1 MSFYQYFTFKSTGV
15 ALTTVADFTN
25 ASVGTQIEKNTGD
38 VYVKTGTG
46 IYDKSS
52 RKVIG
57 QDEMDAR
64 FARLSSDNTFGSHQ
78 LNSTDITY
86 DIGSA
91 AKRWR
96 NIYGQTFYGNATSAN
111 YADLAEKYLTDKEYP
126 VGTVLEIGGSAEA
139 TIYNG
144 GALAGVVSGEPG
156 MMLNSESEGQYVAL
170 KGKVPVF
177 CKGQVKKGQYCVA
190 NLDGKV
196 IGVDKGDLMVHE
208 QLEVVGVAL
217 EDSKDGTVMVKV

>member
-15 ALTTVADFTN
+15 ALTTVTDFTN

-46 IYDKSS
+46 IYDKAA

-64 FARLSSDNTFGSHQ
+64 FARLAADNTFSSHQ

-86 DIGSA
+86 DVGSA

-96 NIYGQTFYGNATSAN
+96 NVYGQTFYGNATSAN
-111 YADLAEKYLTDKEYP
+111 YADVAEKYLTDEEYV
-126 VGTVLEIGGSAEA
+126 VGTVLQVGGTQEA
-139 TIYNG
+139 TLYNG
-144 GALAGVVSGEPG
+144 GVLAGVVSGQPAY
-156 MMLNSESEGQYVAL
+156 MLNAESEGQYVAL

-177 CKGQVKKGQYCVA
+177 CKGSVRKGQFCIAVEGGQVVGV
-190 NLDGKV
+190 NKSDVLEREFLD
-196 IGVDKGDLMVHE
+196 I
-208 QLEVVGVAL
+208 VGVAL
-217 EDSKDGTVMVKV
+217 EDSKDGMVMVKV